1 MQDEGSFGAAYTF
14 MSEKGIHVLFSD
26 NKGHGLFEVGF
37 PMTIPDE
44 CWNTGTDTSDHVAC
58 SNTVNVQWLLN
69 TADASSI

>member
-37 PMTIPDE
+37 PMTIPEE
-44 CWNTGTDTSDHVAC
+44 CWNTGTDTSDSCRLQQYRKCAVAPEHR
-58 SNTVNVQWLLN
+58 
-69 TADASSI
+69 